1 MQGFLQTDTCSA
13 SRAFGAR
20 ERVPRQRN
28 SSITC
33 SAEWKIQNA
42 HLPVRRSKKVPSP
55 ADYATWTAKCSRTP
69 YSSVPES
76 KWIMNNPHTIYIR
89 ISPACPGGREMRAGQ
104 SDFLGHILAER
115 AGAPGERKEH
125 ESLAAS
131 GKSYHIRVQL
141 SAALCRYAG
150 CPSELALSAA
160 TVGSALRQ
168 LEPSHPR
175 LYRSICQESGALRP
189 HVNLFLNSDR
199 IDELNGMDS
208 RLQPGD
214 ILTVLPAVSG
224 GSPCRN
230 G

>member
-1 MQGFLQTDTCSA
+1 M
-13 SRAFGAR
+13 
-20 ERVPRQRN
+20 
-28 SSITC
+28 
-33 SAEWKIQNA
+33 
-42 HLPVRRSKKVPSP
+42 
-55 ADYATWTAKCSRTP
+55 RT
-69 YSSVPES
+69 
-76 KWIMNNPHTIYIR
+76 
-89 ISPACPGGREMRAGQ
+89 GQ
-104 SDFLGHILAER
+104 SDFAGHILAER
-115 AGAPGERKEH
+115 EAATGERKGQ
-125 ESLAAS
+125 ESLAGS
-131 GKSYHIRVQL
+131 GKSIHIRMQL

-175 LYRSICQESGALRP
+175 LYRSICQESGAVRP

-224 GSPCRN
+224 GTPCRN

>member
-1 MQGFLQTDTCSA
+1 MRTG
-13 SRAFGAR
+13 
-20 ERVPRQRN
+20 QR
-28 SSITC
+28 
-33 SAEWKIQNA
+33 
-42 HLPVRRSKKVPSP
+42 
-55 ADYATWTAKCSRTP
+55 
-69 YSSVPES
+69 
-76 KWIMNNPHTIYIR
+76 
-89 ISPACPGGREMRAGQ
+89 
-104 SDFLGHILAER
+104 DFPGHILAER
-115 AGAPGERKEH
+115 EVATGERKGQ
-125 ESLAAS
+125 ESLTVS
-131 GKSYHIRVQL
+131 GKPFHIRIQL

-175 LYRSICQESGALRP
+175 LYRSICRESGAVRP

-224 GSPCRN
+224 GTPCRT

>member
-1 MQGFLQTDTCSA
+1 M
-13 SRAFGAR
+13 
-20 ERVPRQRN
+20 
-28 SSITC
+28 
-33 SAEWKIQNA
+33 
-42 HLPVRRSKKVPSP
+42 
-55 ADYATWTAKCSRTP
+55 
-69 YSSVPES
+69 
-76 KWIMNNPHTIYIR
+76 
-89 ISPACPGGREMRAGQ
+89 
-104 SDFLGHILAER
+104 
-115 AGAPGERKEH
+115 
-125 ESLAAS
+125 AAS
-131 GKSYHIRVQL
+131 GKSLHIRIQL

-175 LYRSICQESGALRP
+175 LYRSICQESGAVRP

-224 GSPCRN
+224 GTPCRN